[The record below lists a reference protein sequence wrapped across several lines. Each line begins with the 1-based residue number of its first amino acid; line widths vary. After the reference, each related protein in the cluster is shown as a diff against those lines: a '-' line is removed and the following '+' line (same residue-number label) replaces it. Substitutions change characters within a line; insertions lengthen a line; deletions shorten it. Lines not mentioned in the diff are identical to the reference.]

1 MAYDLLTTSGINSL
15 VSNFITSESSKRL
28 TPLNTRKTRYQD
40 LDSAYTTINTKI
52 SSFTSL
58 LSSLKGTGTSSA
70 FINKAAASS
79 NTNFVN
85 VTADSTAIS
94 GSQSLR
100 VTQLAKSDLV
110 LSPDLTSSDIS
121 TDITAAGTHTF
132 VITSGDGEGGTFT
145 SSVSVTFDAADF
157 TNGTITNKKVM
168 EKIQSA
174 VNSDK
179 AVVTSNSL
187 TGSSASA
194 GSFSLNLNGTAT
206 TINYTA
212 GTYSDIF
219 DSIVTQINTLSGI
232 TAEKVINGSNYQ
244 LKITV
249 TDSSKYIT
257 LSGDTSNLLT
267 EMGVSVTKEKGA
279 SGLVSAST
287 FSPVTLQ
294 SQFSLTAKQSGYDNR
309 ILSLTD
315 SGTDKALTSIGLN
328 LGSTRQSFVQNAGLD
343 TPGYVNAVTSLN
355 SKFEFNGLNLERNS
369 NVITDLLTGVT
380 INLKSV
386 MQTTDATVNLT
397 VESDTSKV
405 KEKVESFVTKFNEL
419 YTYLKEKTVST
430 GTKRGLLLGDSTADS
445 VLSILRTVASS
456 SITGI
461 SSTEINTLSKLGI
474 TFTTSGGLT
483 ISDSSRLESS
493 IKDNLSQVE
502 AVFNST
508 SGIANVLYDRLNPY
522 LGTGGYLTKSQ
533 ANFSS
538 SIQSLADSITSQQT
552 RIDKNAELLRN
563 QYLKLQSQLAT
574 LLSNQN
580 YFMTNS

>member
-1 MAYDLLTTSGINSL
+1 MAYDLLTTSGVNSL

-179 AVVTSNSL
+179 AVVTSSSL
-187 TGSSASA
+187 TGSSASS
-194 GSFSLNLNGTAT
+194 GSFTLDLNGTAT
-206 TINYTA
+206 TISYTA

-219 DSIVTQINTLSGI
+219 DSIVTQVNALSGI
-232 TAEKVINGSNYQ
+232 TAEKVTDGANYQ